1 MQAVMDFVAGPLF
14 RLTFA
19 IMIFGLLR
27 IVALTVWGVIQ
38 ARYQTDDKT
47 MPWKLVT
54 ENTIGWLVPILRL
67 WKTRPIYS
75 LVSFTFHIGLILV
88 PIFLIGHIQLIRNS
102 VGIGWLVLSDNLA
115 DILTIITMITA
126 VALFLGRLF
135 SKEARFISRPQ
146 DYTWPLLLAVPFVTG
161 YVCNNAALGAGVYQ
175 WTMLFHMLS
184 AELIFVLI
192 PFTKIAHCVLVP
204 FSQLVSTLGWK
215 FPPKSGEGVAETLG
229 KKEMPV

>member
-1 MQAVMDFVAGPLF
+1 MQQLMEFVAGPLF

-19 IMIFGLLR
+19 IMLLGLLR
-27 IVALTVWGVIQ
+27 IVVLTVWGVIQ
-38 ARYQTDDKT
+38 ARRQTDDKV
-47 MPWKLVT
+47 MPWKLIS
-54 ENTIGWLVPILRL
+54 ENTVGWLVPVLRL

-75 LVSFTFHIGLILV
+75 VVSFVFHIGLILV
-88 PIFLIGHIQLIRNS
+88 PIFLFGHVQLIRES
-102 VGIGWLVLSDNLA
+102 IGIGWPVMSDNLA

-126 VALFLGRLF
+126 LALFLGRLF

-146 DYTWPLLLAVPFVTG
+146 DYVWPILLAIPFVTG
-161 YVCNNAALGAGVYQ
+161 YVCNNMAIGAGVYQ

-184 AELIFVLI
+184 AELIFVFI

-204 FSQLVSTLGWK
+204 FSQMVSSLGWK